1 MPLYENVF
9 IARQDISGAQVDQ
22 LADGFTQLI
31 AEQGGQV
38 KKREY
43 WGLRNLTY
51 RMNKNRKGHYILFNI
66 EAPAAAIAE
75 LERTMRIN
83 EDVLR
88 YLTLRVEKFDE
99 GPSPIMQSRGSR
111 EDRPRRDRDR
121 YGEPR
126 EGRDSGDRGGGDRS
140 GRPERWRA
148 AAGRDPSSRGD
159 DGRTGG
165 GVNGK
170 RNRIGTGGAVARV
183 ARRPFFR
190 RRKSCPFS
198 GPNAPKI
205 DYKDVRLLQ
214 RFVSERGKIVPSRIT
229 AVSTQRQRELA
240 RAIKRAR
247 YLGLL
252 PYMVK

>member
-31 AEQGGQV
+31 AEQGGEV

-51 RMNKNRKGHYILFNI
+51 RMNKNRKGHYVLFNI
-66 EAPAAAIAE
+66 EAPAPAIAE

-88 YLTLRVEKFDE
+88 YLTLRVDKFDE

-126 EGRDSGDRGGGDRS
+126 ESRDGGDRS
-140 GRPERWRA
+140 GGDRSGGA
-148 AAGRDPSSRGD
+148 SGRGD
-159 DGRTGG
+159 GR
-165 GVNGK
+165 
-170 RNRIGTGGAVARV
+170 
-183 ARRPFFR
+183 
-190 RRKSCPFS
+190 
-198 GPNAPKI
+198 
-205 DYKDVRLLQ
+205 
-214 RFVSERGKIVPSRIT
+214 SERPLCPAPPT
-229 AVSTQRQRELA
+229 APEPVEA
-240 RAIKRAR
+240 
-247 YLGLL
+247 
-252 PYMVK
+252 